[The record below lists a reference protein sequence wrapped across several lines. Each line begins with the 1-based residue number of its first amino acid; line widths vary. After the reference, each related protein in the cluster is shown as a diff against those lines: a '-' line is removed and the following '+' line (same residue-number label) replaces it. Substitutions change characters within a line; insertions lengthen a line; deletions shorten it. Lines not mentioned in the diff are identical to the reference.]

1 MIAWTYLDKKA
12 AAVEALKDYSAME
25 FIINNTEDAETELR
39 ERMTSVRSSAPT
51 GMPHNPNPKAGE
63 ARLVKQLDEIDVLKE
78 RYRSAVE
85 YMTWF
90 RPAWDEL
97 SDDDRYI
104 LSEFYSEDERQ
115 TDAVGNICD
124 HFHIE
129 RTSAYNRKNRALT
142 RLAILLYGKR

>member
-25 FIINNTEDAETELR
+25 FIIQGAEDVEKELR
-39 ERMTSVRSSAPT
+39 ESMTSIRSSLPSET
-51 GMPHNPNPKAGE
+51 PRTSNPKSGE
-63 ARLVKQLDEIDVLKE
+63 ERLAARIDEIDVLKE

-85 YMTWF
+85 YMAWF
-90 RPAWDEL
+90 RPAWEEL
-97 SDDDRYI
+97 SEDDRYI
-104 LSEFYSEDERQ
+104 LRAFYGAEERQ
-115 TDAVGNICD
+115 NDVIGNLCN